1 MTAAGTE
8 TGTGT
13 GTGWD
18 GERRAA
24 VALARLVE
32 PGSWPVHDAVLTHG
46 TQEVLAAL
54 SRGRTIGAVSA
65 TFAEGARTRGDEV
78 DLDADLRRLEQ
89 AGGRLVLS
97 TDDEWPAHRLT
108 WRRAAPG
115 LQAPPL
121 ALFVRGGPAL
131 STVVERSVAVV
142 GARASTAYG
151 EHVAAALGLGL
162 ADRGCAVVSGG
173 AYGIDGAAHRGA
185 LASER
190 APTVAVLACG
200 VDVAYPRGNDRLLAR
215 VAERGLLVSE
225 HVPGSPPTRLRFLV
239 RNRLIAALSR
249 GTVVVEAALRS
260 GSLSTAGRAQELDR
274 HVMAVP
280 GPVTSALSAGCHAL
294 LQGPPAAHL
303 VTGVDDVL
311 ALVGDLGVDLAPVRR
326 GPERPRDGL
335 SETVRR
341 VLDAVPVRGGAGEAT
356 LARDAG
362 VPVLVVQQVMPP
374 LLIAG
379 LVQRAETGWCLTA
392 LGAEKPAR
400 RTAAR
405 VSASPARPVPDR
417 PAS

>member
-1 MTAAGTE
+1 MTASDDDRWT
-8 TGTGT
+8 
-13 GTGWD
+13 
-18 GERRAA
+18 AA
-24 VALARLVE
+24 ALARLVE
-32 PGSWPVHDAVLTHG
+32 PGSWAVHDTVLARG
-46 TQEVLAAL
+46 AQEVLAAL
-54 SRGRTIGAVSA
+54 VRGHSIGAVSA
-65 TFAEGARTRGDEV
+65 AVAEGAQTRGAGADPS
-78 DLDADLRRLEQ
+78 ADLCRLER
-89 AGGRLVLS
+89 AGGRVLLPS
-97 TDDEWPAHRLT
+97 DDEWPAHRLT
-108 WRRAAPG
+108 WSRSGAG

-121 ALFVRGGPAL
+121 VLFVRGGPTL

-151 EHVAAALGLGL
+151 DRVAGELGLGL
-162 ADRGCAVVSGG
+162 ADRRCTVVSGG

-185 LASER
+185 LSSER

-200 VDVAYPRGNDRLLAR
+200 VDVAYPRGNERLLAR
-215 VAERGLLVSE
+215 VAEDGLLISE
-225 HVPGSPPTRLRFLV
+225 HVPGSSPTRLRFLV

-260 GSLSTAGRAQELDR
+260 GSLSTAGRAHDLTR

-311 ALVGDLGVDLAPVRR
+311 ALVGDLGVDQAPVRR
-326 GPERPRDGL
+326 GRERARDAL

-379 LVQRAETGWCLTA
+379 LVQRSETGWRLTA

-400 RTAAR
+400 GAGAR
-405 VSASPARPVPDR
+405 IIASPGPPEPDR
-417 PAS
+417 PSS